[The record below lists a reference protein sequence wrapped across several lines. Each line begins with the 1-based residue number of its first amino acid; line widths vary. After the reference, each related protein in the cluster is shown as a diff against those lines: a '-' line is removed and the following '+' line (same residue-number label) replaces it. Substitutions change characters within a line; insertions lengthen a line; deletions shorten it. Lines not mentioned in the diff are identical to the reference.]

1 MGAIPLIASSSCPTS
16 SCPAGCACVGCA
28 SRGTRPRFGTCEAC
42 GRLSARHGRR
52 SSLLRPASARPLV
65 RGSAGA
71 GLWQGFGP
79 RVHTGAAGEDRHG
92 PNPCHGPSR
101 CMACSFGGLGG
112 VVQIRVTRETWNPLI
127 AAALATF
134 GVTHKPPASN
144 HAEICGYAVYYGA
157 DLRRNSSLTY
167 RSAQPC
173 AGPCNNALT
182 MQRSIDGT
190 PSCHPGYRA
199 RDIAGRFLRTLIDTR
214 LQELTEIA
222 LRSRLVPVSRSAAHR
237 SSR

>member
-1 MGAIPLIASSSCPTS
+1 MSRKGAVHDIPRRPPRS
-16 SCPAGCACVGCA
+16 CACRAAARLPRPG
-28 SRGTRPRFGTCEAC
+28 RGYRHT
-42 GRLSARHGRR
+42 ARQR
-52 SSLLRPASARPLV
+52 
-65 RGSAGA
+65 GA
-71 GLWQGFGP
+71 G
-79 RVHTGAAGEDRHG
+79 
-92 PNPCHGPSR
+92 
-101 CMACSFGGLGG
+101 
-112 VVQIRVTRETWNPLI
+112 VVRIRVTRETWNPLVG
-127 AAALATF
+127 AALATF